1 MKNTKTLKLVQTAIF
16 LALLIVFQY
25 ISKPMGQYVTGS
37 LVNFTLIGSVLAV
50 GLAGGVTVALISP
63 FLAFFLGI
71 GPAFIQ
77 VIPMVAI
84 GNLVI
89 VLVYHFL
96 LSKTKTD
103 IKGANLT
110 KWIGTVALGALAKF
124 ATLYFGMVKLVLPM
138 LLNSGILKAPQA
150 AAMSAMFSL
159 PQLITATVGGILAFA
174 IMPPVLRA
182 IEKNK

>member
-1 MKNTKTLKLVQTAIF
+1 MKNSKTLKLVQTAIF

-37 LVNFTLIGSVLAV
+37 LVNFTLVGSVLAV
-50 GLAGGVTVALISP
+50 GLAGGVTVALVSP

-77 VIPMVAI
+77 IIPMIAL
-84 GNLVI
+84 GNLVL
-89 VLVYHFL
+89 VMVYHF
-96 LSKTKTD
+96 
-103 IKGANLT
+103 IFKGAKVEAKNADMA
-110 KWIGTVALGALAKF
+110 KWLVAIAVAAVAKF
-124 ATLYFGMVKLVLPM
+124 ATLYLGLVKIVLPM
-138 LLNSGILKAPQA
+138 LLKNGVLKAPQV
-150 AAMSAMFSL
+150 AMMSGMFSF
-159 PQLITATVGGILAFA
+159 PQLITATVGGIIAFL